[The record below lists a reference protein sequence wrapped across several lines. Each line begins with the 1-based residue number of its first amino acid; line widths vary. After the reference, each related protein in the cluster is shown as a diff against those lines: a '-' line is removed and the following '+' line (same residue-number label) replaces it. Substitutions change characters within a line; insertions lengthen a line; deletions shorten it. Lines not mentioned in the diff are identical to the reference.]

1 MSAVKISQRV
11 TTIDLGAPA
20 RVGVGMPLLRLEKAS
35 FGESLRT
42 VAVVREMRHEQTGCM
57 LSMRLRHSCIT
68 LPLETR
74 FRTGWKWLRLHTYKC
89 APSRALRN
97 EFLWGLLCWERNA

>member
-42 VAVVREMRHEQTGCM
+42 VAVLYARCGMNRRDVCF
-57 LSMRLRHSCIT
+57 
-68 LPLETR
+68 P
-74 FRTGWKWLRLHTYKC
+74 C
-89 APSRALRN
+89 AYATRALLYLSRQDS
-97 EFLWGLLCWERNA
+97 ERVGNG